1 MANNISFQATG
12 NTFVVVTTTAN
23 TAVSKTVTGNAPSNQ
38 YRITSSNTTAFVL
51 LSESNVTAVLP
62 TMTTSQPGLWLANGQ
77 TAVVTYQQT
86 SADRTVYISV
96 ISQDANGV
104 IYITPGEGIS

>member
-1 MANNISFQATG
+1 MANNIAFQATG

-51 LSESNVTAVLP
+51 LSESNVTVVLP
-62 TMTTSQPGLWLANGQ
+62 TMTTSQPGLWLSNGQ
-77 TAVVTYQQT
+77 TAVVTSQQT

>member
-1 MANNISFQATG
+1 MANNIAFQATG

-77 TAVVTYQQT
+77 TAVVTSQQT